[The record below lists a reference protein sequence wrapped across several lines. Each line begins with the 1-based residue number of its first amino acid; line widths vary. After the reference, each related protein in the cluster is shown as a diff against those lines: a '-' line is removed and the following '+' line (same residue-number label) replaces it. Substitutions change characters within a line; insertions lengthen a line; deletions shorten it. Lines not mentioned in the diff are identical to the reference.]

1 MSGLIGKKLGM
12 TSVFTES
19 GKNVACTVLELGPCS
34 VSQVKT
40 EAVDGYNAVQLGFG
54 DKNEKHTTS
63 ALKGHFKKAGV
74 TSKVR
79 LKEFKNF
86 EELPELG
93 KELQISDVFEVGDFI
108 DVSAT
113 SKGKGFQGVVKRHGF
128 GGVGQATHGQHNR
141 LRAPGSI
148 GACSTPSR
156 VFKGMRMAGRMGGQK
171 VKVQNLEI
179 LKIVEDKNLV
189 LVTGSVPGSNNSY
202 VVVEK

>member
-1 MSGLIGKKLGM
+1 
-12 TSVFTES
+12 
-19 GKNVACTVLELGPCS
+19 
-34 VSQVKT
+34 
-40 EAVDGYNAVQLGFG
+40 
-54 DKNEKHTTS
+54 
-63 ALKGHFKKAGV
+63 
-74 TSKVR
+74 
-79 LKEFKNF
+79 LKEFKSF
-86 EELPELG
+86 EELPEIG
-93 KELQISDVFEVGDFI
+93 KELQISDVFEIGDFV

-179 LKIVEDKNLV
+179 LKIVGEKNLV
-189 LVTGSVPGSNNSY
+189 LVTGSVPGANNSY